1 MAGQSPTD
9 GLAQP
14 PGGAHQRAAQG
25 ARARRAR
32 ETPTCRRTALPLAR
46 HLAETVAGQRI
57 LIVINLGILLI
68 WTGQLIASPS
78 AWRLGLVV
86 LYAAVTRL
94 TCPWILRN
102 ERRARRFLADHP
114 APGDDASGA

>member
-1 MAGQSPTD
+1 MAWRSPLVALTSGQRKALMHGVREND
-9 GLAQP
+9 DVP
-14 PGGAHQRAAQG
+14 PDR
-25 ARARRAR
+25 
-32 ETPTCRRTALPLAR
+32 LPLAR

-78 AWRLGLVV
+78 WWRLGLVV
-86 LYAAVTRL
+86 LNGAVTAVSA
-94 TCPWILRN
+94 PWILRN

-114 APGDDASGA
+114 APGDDTSGA